1 MDEKQRIALLAMF
14 KSEAGDH
21 LSSINRDLLAVE
33 RSSDGGERQ
42 VLLESIFRDAHSLK
56 GAARAVGFTQIEAIA
71 HNLESVFGAAR
82 RDQIELSSTV
92 CDVLYE
98 GLDTIAAA
106 LAASHGL
113 EEAPVDIGD
122 LVERLEMVRQGQ
134 VPAPSARKPAIQP
147 AKAPAAKPL
156 PSQEK
161 PVEPPAVEKI
171 PALEA
176 TSAAPAAAPH
186 ADEASIVVDETIR
199 VTISK
204 IEALMAQAGELVVS
218 KISAN
223 QHLID
228 LRELRLDMERVKKDL
243 SKHAVSGRLA
253 HDGSHDTDKTVL
265 MEVLSIYNSTLG
277 TLSKRLFAL
286 EKRFEGEILRL
297 ELATSNLQ
305 DGIRRVRM
313 MPFDTILGG
322 FQRMVRDLAREL
334 GKDVVLEVQGAMI
347 ELDKKVLEEIRDP
360 IMHLLR
366 NAIGHGIEMPS
377 EREGQGKPGRGTIT
391 LTVALQG
398 SLVGI
403 TVEDDGQG
411 IDVQAI
417 RRTALKAGLIGQ
429 EELDTLTDQDL
440 MQMTLLPGVSTSR
453 QVTDLSGRGIGLDVV
468 RQKVQDLQGRIDIES
483 WPGRGTRFRLTVPVS
498 LATARGL
505 LARIMDEV
513 YVLPLSSV
521 QKVVTVKSDDVH
533 TVEGREMIAVNGRQT
548 ALIPLARVL
557 ERPTLHSTLLDTA
570 PAVVLQVS
578 ATQAAF
584 VVDELLGEQEMIVKG
599 LGAQLVH
606 VRNVAGATLLGN
618 GRVVMI
624 LNPAEMIRSIQR
636 DGTRSLPAFAAPPAE
651 STPMPTIL
659 VVDDSITTRTLEKNI
674 LEAAGYRVITA
685 VDGIEAMGYLASD
698 DCDLIVAD
706 VQMPRMNGFELTET
720 IKGHDQFGHL
730 PVILVTSL
738 ESQEDR
744 SRGLTAGADA
754 YIVKSAFDQ
763 EDLLSTIQQMLSEA

>member
-1 MDEKQRIALLAMF
+1 MDEKQRIALIAMF

-21 LSSINRDLLAVE
+21 LSAINRDLLAVE
-33 RSSDGGERQ
+33 RSSDGSERQ

-56 GAARAVGFTQIEAIA
+56 GAARAVGFTHIEAIA

-106 LAASHGL
+106 LSASHGL

-134 VPAPSARKPAIQP
+134 IPASPAHKPISQPVKAPVLETPAGQEKPATP
-147 AKAPAAKPL
+147 PTMEKAPAA
-156 PSQEK
+156 
-161 PVEPPAVEKI
+161 PV
-171 PALEA
+171 
-176 TSAAPAAAPH
+176 TMPH
-186 ADEASIVVDETIR
+186 SDEVPIMVDETIR

-204 IEALMAQAGELVVS
+204 IEALMAQAGELLVS
-218 KISAN
+218 KISAA
-223 QHLID
+223 QHLAD
-228 LRELRLDMERVKKDL
+228 LRELRLDMERIQKEL
-243 SKHAVSGRLA
+243 SKHTVGGRLA
-253 HDGSHDTDKTVL
+253 YEGSRESDRSAV
-265 MEVLSIYNSTLG
+265 MEFLAVYHSSLSTLC
-277 TLSKRLFAL
+277 KRVFAL

-313 MPFDTILGG
+313 MPFDNVLGG

-334 GKDVVLEVQGAMI
+334 GKDVVLNMQGATI

-360 IMHLLR
+360 LMHLLR
-366 NAIGHGIEMPS
+366 NAIDHGIEMPA
-377 EREGQGKPGRGTIT
+377 ERQEQGKPQRGSVT
-391 LTVALQG
+391 LTVAHQG
-398 SLVGI
+398 SLVSI

-429 EELDTLTDQDL
+429 DELDTLTDQDL
-440 MQMTLLPGVSTSR
+440 MHMTLLPGVTTSR

-513 YVLPLSSV
+513 YVLPLSSI
-521 QKVVTVKSDDVH
+521 QKVVTVASDDVH
-533 TVEGREMIAVNGRQT
+533 TVAGREMIAVNGRQT
-548 ALIPLARVL
+548 ALVPLATVL
-557 ERPTLHSTLLDTA
+557 ERPTLHSNPLDTA
-570 PAVVLQVS
+570 PAVVLQVG

-606 VRNVAGATLLGN
+606 VRNVAGATLLGS

-624 LNPAEMIRSIQR
+624 LNPAELIRSIQR
-636 DGTRSLPAFAAPPAE
+636 DGTRSLPAFAAPLIE
-651 STPMPTIL
+651 SAPMPTIL

-674 LEAAGYRVITA
+674 LEAAGYWVITA
-685 VDGIEAMGYLASD
+685 VDGIEALGYLASD
-698 DCDLIVAD
+698 DCSLVVAD
-706 VQMPRMNGFELTET
+706 VQMPRMNGFELTRA
-720 IKGHDQFGHL
+720 IKEHEQFGHL

-744 SRGLTAGADA
+744 SQGLTAGADA

-763 EDLLSTIQQMLSEA
+763 EDLLSTIRQMLSEA

>member
-1 MDEKQRIALLAMF
+1 
-14 KSEAGDH
+14 
-21 LSSINRDLLAVE
+21 
-33 RSSDGGERQ
+33 
-42 VLLESIFRDAHSLK
+42 
-56 GAARAVGFTQIEAIA
+56 
-71 HNLESVFGAAR
+71 
-82 RDQIELSSTV
+82 
-92 CDVLYE
+92 
-98 GLDTIAAA
+98 
-106 LAASHGL
+106 
-113 EEAPVDIGD
+113 
-122 LVERLEMVRQGQ
+122 
-134 VPAPSARKPAIQP
+134 
-147 AKAPAAKPL
+147 
-156 PSQEK
+156 
-161 PVEPPAVEKI
+161 
-171 PALEA
+171 
-176 TSAAPAAAPH
+176 
-186 ADEASIVVDETIR
+186 
-199 VTISK
+199 
-204 IEALMAQAGELVVS
+204 
-218 KISAN
+218 
-223 QHLID
+223 
-228 LRELRLDMERVKKDL
+228 
-243 SKHAVSGRLA
+243 
-253 HDGSHDTDKTVL
+253 
-265 MEVLSIYNSTLG
+265 
-277 TLSKRLFAL
+277 LFAL
-286 EKRFEGEILRL
+286 EKRYEGEILRL

-313 MPFDTILGG
+313 MPFDTVLGG

-334 GKDVVLEVQGAMI
+334 GKDVVLDVQGAMI

-360 IMHLLR
+360 LMHLLR
-366 NAIGHGIEMPS
+366 NAVGHGIEMPA
-377 EREGQGKPGRGTIT
+377 ERAEQGKPGRGTIT
-391 LTVALQG
+391 LTVAHQG
-398 SLVGI
+398 SLVSI
-403 TVEDDGQG
+403 TVEDDGRG
-411 IDVQAI
+411 IDLQAI
-417 RRTALKAGLIGQ
+417 RRTALKAGVIGQ
-429 EELDTLTDQDL
+429 EELDTLTDQGL
-440 MQMTLLPGVSTSR
+440 MQLTLLPGISTSR

-483 WPGRGTRFRLTVPVS
+483 WPGRGTRFQLTVPVS

-513 YVLPLSSV
+513 YVLPLSSI
-521 QKVVTVKSDDVH
+521 QKIIMVTSDDVH

-548 ALIPLARVL
+548 ALVPLATVL
-557 ERPTLHSTLLDTA
+557 ERPTLHSNPLDTA
-570 PAVVLQVS
+570 PAVVLQVG

-636 DGTRSLPAFAAPPAE
+636 DGTRSLPAFAVPLPE

-698 DCDLIVAD
+698 DCDLVVAD

-720 IKGHDQFGHL
+720 IKGHEQFGHL

-763 EDLLSTIQQMLSEA
+763 EDLLSTIRQMLSEA